1 MYTITGTFSSF
12 EHARNSDFNFCVS
25 LGKLSNL
32 SVTEHISFSAFS
44 SVISQGAGNFIH
56 TISVEIILIMNR
68 FSVCK
73 HKTEIVKKQN
83 VDFSRT
89 SPNCVVTLTA
99 KTNLLIM
106 LDNIMEDPAYVCQ
119 DIYFHTTPGNV
130 QLLDMCTQPHVCIC
144 MHTCAP
150 VCV

>member
-1 MYTITGTFSSF
+1 MYTITGTFSSL

-68 FSVCK
+68 LLHFHCSNTK
-73 HKTEIVKKQN
+73 LKLKRNKKLNN

-89 SPNCVVTLTA
+89 FPNCVVTLTA
-99 KTNLLIM
+99 TTNLLS
-106 LDNIMEDPAYVCQ
+106 NYVGRHNGGLC
-119 DIYFHTTPGNV
+119 
-130 QLLDMCTQPHVCIC
+130 
-144 MHTCAP
+144 
-150 VCV
+150 